1 MVAHDETIFLRNEDP
16 MALIEL
22 QQVSKIYRK
31 GRQEIPAV
39 TDCDLTIQQGEFT
52 VLAGPSGSGKTTV
65 LNLMG
70 GLDRPTHG
78 SVMVDDRRLETLADG
93 ALADFRLQS
102 IGFIFQAYNL
112 IPVLTAEENA
122 EFILLLQ
129 GVPEKERR
137 RRVDDLFKKLGMDG
151 LQQRRPNDLSGGQQ
165 QRVAIIR
172 AMSAAPALII
182 ADEPTANL
190 DTKTSRNLL
199 EIMQELN
206 ESTGTTFV
214 FSSHDP
220 LVIEYASRVIALKDG
235 VLESDSLDC
244 A

>member
-1 MVAHDETIFLRNEDP
+1 
-16 MALIEL
+16 MALIECRRT
-22 QQVSKIYRK
+22 SKIYVK
-31 GRQEIPAV
+31 GSLKTAAL
-39 TDCDLTIQQGEFT
+39 TDLDLTIRQGEFT
-52 VLAGPSGSGKTTV
+52 VLSGPSGSGKTTA

-70 GLDRPTHG
+70 GLDRPSSG
-78 SVMVDDRRLETLADG
+78 SVAVHGKLLEKMPDNE
-93 ALADFRLQS
+93 LADFRLYS

-129 GVPEKERR
+129 GVPEKKRR
-137 RRVDDLFKKLGMDG
+137 DKVRELFAELHMEH
-151 LQQRRPNDLSGGQQ
+151 LLHRRPNDLSGGQQ

-172 AMSAAPALII
+172 AMAASPALII

-199 EIMQELN
+199 EIMVKLN
-206 ESTGTTFV
+206 ETRKTTFV

-220 LVIEYASRVIALKDG
+220 LVIEYALRVVELKDG
-235 VLESDSLDC
+235 MLFSDTE
-244 A
+244 ARR

>member
-1 MVAHDETIFLRNEDP
+1 
-16 MALIEL
+16 MALIECKRT
-22 QQVSKIYRK
+22 SKVYVK
-31 GRQEIPAV
+31 GSQETAAL
-39 TDCDLTIQQGEFT
+39 TDLDLTIRQGEFT
-52 VLAGPSGSGKTTV
+52 VLAGPSGSGKTTA

-70 GLDRPTHG
+70 GLDRPSSG
-78 SVMVDDRRLETLADG
+78 SIVVQGKPLENMPDG
-93 ALADFRLQS
+93 ELADFRLRS

-129 GVPEKERR
+129 RVPEAKRR
-137 RRVDDLFKKLGMDG
+137 RRVRELFAALDMEH
-151 LQQRRPNDLSGGQQ
+151 LMQRRPNDLSGGQQ

-172 AMSAAPALII
+172 AMSASPALII

-199 EIMQELN
+199 EIMLKLN
-206 ESTGTTFV
+206 ETTKTTFV

-220 LVIEYASRVIALKDG
+220 LVIEYARRVVELKDG
-235 VLESDSLDC
+235 TLFSDTE
-244 A
+244 AIG

>member
-1 MVAHDETIFLRNEDP
+1 

-39 TDCDLTIQQGEFT
+39 TDFDLTIQQGEFT

-70 GLDRPTHG
+70 GLDRPSHG

-206 ESTGTTFV
+206 TSTGTTFV

-220 LVIEYASRVIALKDG
+220 LVIEYASRVIGLKDG
-235 VLESDSLDC
+235 VLENDSRDC